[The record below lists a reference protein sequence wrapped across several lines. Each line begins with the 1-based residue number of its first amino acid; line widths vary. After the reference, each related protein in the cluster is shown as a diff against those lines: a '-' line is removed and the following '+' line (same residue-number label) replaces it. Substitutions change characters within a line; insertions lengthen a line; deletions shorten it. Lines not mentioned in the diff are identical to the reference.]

1 MNENQ
6 LLEKLD
12 SYLSGVLSAEE
23 SQNLEIEI
31 KSDLAL
37 QQELEILKIAKEAV
51 ELSAWK
57 TLIAE
62 SQQEYLAELN
72 DTPVRTIHSSNSGMG
87 IWLGRIAASLTVLLV
102 GAASVL
108 VLSTSPNSITDN
120 QVDYVLPVLRSSEF
134 QLAELEKAYQN
145 QDYNQ
150 VLAVGKT
157 LDTYDAQGYLLI
169 GLAHLERNE
178 WEAATEYFLKIE
190 QENQIR
196 SGSDYADQVDYYLVK
211 AYLLQGNTDSAQ
223 LRMEKILDDSNHTYH
238 DNFGMMDTWR
248 MKILKAIK

>member
-12 SYLSGVLSAEE
+12 SYLSGALSAAE
-23 SQNLEIEI
+23 SQDLEMEL

-51 ELSAWK
+51 ELAAWK
-57 TLIAE
+57 NLIAE
-62 SQQEYLAELN
+62 SQQEYLTDRN
-72 DTPVRTIHSSNSGMG
+72 DTPVRSIHPDKSGMG

-108 VLSTSPNSITDN
+108 VLSTSPQHITDQ

-134 QLAELEKAYQN
+134 QLAEIGKAYQN
-145 QDYNQ
+145 QAYDE
-150 VLAVGKT
+150 VLALGKT
-157 LDTYDAQGYLLI
+157 LNTYDAQGYLLI
-169 GLAHLERNE
+169 GLAHLEKNE
-178 WEAATEYFLKIE
+178 WEEATEYFLRIE

-196 SGSDYADQVDYYLVK
+196 SGSDFADQVDYYLVK
-211 AYLLQGNTDSAQ
+211 AYLLQGNTDDAQ
-223 LRMEKILDDSNHTYH
+223 LRLNKIMNDPNHIYH
-238 DNFGMMDTWR
+238 ENFGTLDKWR
-248 MKILKAIK
+248 LKILKALE